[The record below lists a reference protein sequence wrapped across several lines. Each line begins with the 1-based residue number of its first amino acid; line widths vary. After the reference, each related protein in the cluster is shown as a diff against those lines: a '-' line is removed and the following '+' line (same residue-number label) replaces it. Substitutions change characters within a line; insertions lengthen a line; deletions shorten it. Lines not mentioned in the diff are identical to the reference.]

1 MSRKE
6 GGCGRGGRGDE
17 YDQIHCVRLS
27 KDAQKY
33 YLKKIAE
40 AIHKSLHLRHL
51 AWHLAGAES
60 IPGSLNLL
68 WASVT
73 QGLSPP
79 SLLLKYHRLNTSK
92 SLTVSKLIF
101 LLHNPQKAPCVSST
115 PLKPVSLACGL
126 FICPASLGLTEA
138 NSFRVQRSGFY

>member
-17 YDQIHCVRLS
+17 YDQIHCMKLS
-27 KDAQKY
+27 KDTQKY

-40 AIHKSLHLRHL
+40 AIHESLHLQHL
-51 AWHLAGAES
+51 GWHLVGTEN
-60 IPGSLNLL
+60 IPGLLNLL

-79 SLLLKYHRLNTSK
+79 SLLLNTIVTSK

-101 LLHNPQKAPCVSST
+101 LLHDPQMSPCVSTT
-115 PLKPVSLACGL
+115 PLKPISLACGL
-126 FICPASLGLTEA
+126 FICPASLGLVEA
-138 NSFRVQRSGFY
+138 NSFRVQWSGFHNE